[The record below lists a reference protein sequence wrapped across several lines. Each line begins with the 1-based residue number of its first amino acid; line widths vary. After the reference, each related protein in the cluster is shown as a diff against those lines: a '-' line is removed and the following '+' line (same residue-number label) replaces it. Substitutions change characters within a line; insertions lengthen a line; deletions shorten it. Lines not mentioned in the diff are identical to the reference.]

1 MQTLRLSNRMG
12 FSPSVHWATVS
23 LMIAILVLSLLASPL
38 APVSH
43 APTNIPS
50 IASAFSQLSLAF
62 VPKQEQTG
70 AAVQFEVY
78 DAGNKL
84 TFIPHG
90 TMLDLPGD
98 SQPLQMSFLNASE
111 STTITAGTPLPGIV
125 NDFRGNQP
133 TSWQTNIPTYASI
146 HYQELYPGVNLRY
159 EGNDGLLE
167 STFDIA
173 AGADPALIRW
183 QYTGAAAVAVDE
195 VTGDLLVTLPD
206 QSQVV
211 ERAPIAWQE
220 IGGKRVP
227 VTVAFSLA
235 FDNSISFAVGK
246 YNPALP
252 LIIDPSIVYET
263 IQGLGDFS
271 DGLDIAVDA
280 AGNAYVL
287 GRVYDSNNDVGIVK
301 LAPNGSVL
309 YTTYLRGNKGDFGS
323 GISLDAAGDI
333 YVAGGTD
340 SLDFPILNAIKPVKD
355 GVTREGFITKLAN
368 GDGSLLFSTFFGGS
382 RSDEIYD
389 ITLNDA
395 GEIYVVGKTQST
407 NFPTVNPIQS
417 GLNLNQCFCDD
428 AFVTKF
434 SPDAMTVLYSTYLGG
449 AARDSGQSI
458 ALDAD
463 DNIYITGSTQ
473 SDDFPTQAAIQP
485 NRAGVNQDVD
495 LFVSK
500 ISADGSSLD
509 YSTYLGGTR
518 NESARRIAVDST
530 GNAFVAGTTISTD
543 FPTTAG
549 AYRDQYI
556 GEPRACLSGLSL
568 PIDCTDMFVT
578 KFVPDGSSL
587 AYSTY
592 LGGDKDDNAKG
603 IAINEAGEAYVIG
616 ESYSTVF
623 PGVPPRTELGYYIVL
638 AKLNAGGSDLLYAV
652 GIDSQVANAGHGIA
666 LDNAGDVYI
675 TGAQNVPEELYVAK
689 ITEGG
694 GGGGSN
700 QLPVAV
706 ASADPQNGNA
716 PLAVQFSSDGS
727 SDPDGAINAYA
738 WDFGDGNTSSEANPS
753 HTYTAPGTYDAVLV
767 VTDNNGATGN
777 ASVTINVAQVSQN
790 ELHVQ
795 SQSVTRQ
802 QYARRYYRGVDTLL
816 ITDQNNQPVAGAAVT
831 VTYFGPNSG
840 QASGVT
846 GADGTVTLT
855 TSWKRNPN
863 GNWCFEVTN
872 VAKDGYTYNPN
883 ANVVTLQ
890 CE

>member
-1 MQTLRLSNRMG
+1 MQTLHLSNRLR
-12 FSPSVHWATVS
+12 FSPSIHWAAIG
-23 LMIAILVLSLLASPL
+23 LMIATLVFSLLASPL

-43 APTNIPS
+43 ASTNFPD
-50 IASAFSQLSLAF
+50 IAPAFSQLPLAF
-62 VPKQEQTG
+62 VPKQGQTG

-78 DAGNKL
+78 GAGNKL

-90 TMLDLPGD
+90 TILDLPGD
-98 SQPLQMSFLNASE
+98 SLPLQMSFLNASQ

-125 NDFRGNQP
+125 NDFRGNQADG
-133 TSWQTNIPTYASI
+133 WRTNVPTYANI
-146 HYQELYPGVNLRY
+146 HYQELYPGINLVY
-159 EGNDGLLE
+159 EGKDGLLE
-167 STFDIA
+167 STFNIA
-173 AGADPALIRW
+173 PGVDPTRIHW
-183 QYTGAAAVAVDE
+183 QYTGVTAINVNEA
-195 VTGDLLVTLPD
+195 TGDLHITLPD

-211 ERAPIAWQE
+211 EQSPFAWQE
-220 IGGKRVP
+220 INGQRIP
-227 VTVAFSLA
+227 VAVAFSLA
-235 FDNSISFAVGK
+235 ADNSIGFTLGS
-246 YNPALP
+246 YNPAVP
-252 LIIDPSIVYET
+252 LTIDPTIVYET
-263 IQGLGDFS
+263 TVGIGGFS
-271 DGLDIAVDA
+271 HGFDIAIDA

-301 LAPNGSVL
+301 LSPDGSVL
-309 YTTYLRGNKGDFGS
+309 YTTYLRGSSGDFGG
-323 GISLDAAGDI
+323 GIALDAAGDI

-340 SLDFPILNAIKPVKD
+340 SADFPILNAIKPVKD

-382 RSDEIYD
+382 RSDSIND
-389 ITLNDA
+389 ITLNST
-395 GEIYVVGKTQST
+395 GEIYVVGQTQST
-407 NFPTVNPIQS
+407 NFPTVNPIQG

-428 AFVTKF
+428 AFVTKL
-434 SPDAMTVLYSTYLGG
+434 SPDALTVLYSTYLGG
-449 AARDSGQSI
+449 AFTDSGSSI
-458 ALDAD
+458 ALDAN

-473 SDDFPTQAAIQP
+473 SNDFPTQAAIQP

-500 ISADGSSLD
+500 ISADGSSLV
-509 YSTYLGGTR
+509 YSTYLGGTS
-518 NESARRIAVDST
+518 NDSARRIAVDSA
-530 GNAFVAGTTISTD
+530 GNAFVAGTTISTN

-549 AYRDQYI
+549 AYREAYI
-556 GEPRACLSGLSL
+556 GGLGACLSGFST
-568 PIDCTDMFVT
+568 PINCTDAFVT
-578 KFVPDGSSL
+578 KFVPDGNL

-592 LGGDKDDNAKG
+592 LGGGKDDIANG
-603 IAINEAGEAYVIG
+603 IAINDAGEAFVGGYTN
-616 ESYSTVF
+616 SADF
-623 PGVPPRTELGYYIVL
+623 PGVTQTGILV
-638 AKLNAGGSDLLYAV
+638 AKLNANGSNLLYALT
-652 GIDSQVANAGHGIA
+652 ISSPVANSGHGIA
-666 LDNAGDVYI
+666 LDNAGDIYV

-694 GGGGSN
+694 GGGSN
-700 QLPVAV
+700 QPPVAV
-706 ASADPQNGNA
+706 ASANPENGNA
-716 PLAVQFSSDGS
+716 PLTVQFSSAGS
-727 SDPDGAINAYA
+727 SDPDGAVSTYA

-795 SQSVTRQ
+795 AQSVTRQ

-831 VTYFGPNSG
+831 VTYSGPSSG

-846 GADGTVTLT
+846 GANGTVTLT
-855 TSWKRNPN
+855 TNWQRNPK

-872 VAKDGYTYNPN
+872 VTKDGFAYNSN